1 MMDKG
6 GRNMFYAFLA
16 KGFEEV
22 EAIAAIDVI
31 RRAEI
36 EIFTVGIGSKIV
48 CGSHNIPVFCD
59 LDENEIELNENIEGI
74 LLPGGMPGTLN
85 LENSE
90 TVNKFIDYCSINNK
104 LICAICAAPS
114 ILGHKGFLDGKKA
127 VCFPGFED
135 ELKGAEISKDF
146 VVCDDNII
154 TAKGMGSAVDFGIE
168 IVKNIKGSDK
178 ATRLKASLQCP
189 R

>member
-1 MMDKG
+1 ML
-6 GRNMFYAFLA
+6 YAFLA

-31 RRAEI
+31 RRAEL

-59 LDENEIELNENIEGI
+59 LDENEAELNENIDGI

-85 LENSE
+85 LENNE
-90 TVNKFIDYCSINNK
+90 TVNKFIDYCALNNK

-114 ILGHKGFLDGKKA
+114 ILGHKGLLEGKKA
-127 VCFPGFED
+127 ICFPGFEN
-135 ELKGAEISKDF
+135 ELKGAELSSDF
-146 VVCDDNII
+146 VVTDGNII
-154 TAKGMGSAVDFGIE
+154 TAKGMGSAVEFGIN
-168 IVKNIKGSDK
+168 IVKKLKNEEVALK
-178 ATRLKASLQCP
+178 LKASLQCP
-189 R
+189 K

>member
-1 MMDKG
+1 ML
-6 GRNMFYAFLA
+6 YAFLA

-31 RRAEI
+31 RRADI
-36 EIFTVGIGSKIV
+36 EISTVGIGSKIV

-59 LDENEIELNENIEGI
+59 LDENEAVINDDVDGI

-85 LENSE
+85 LEAND
-90 TVNKFIDYCSINNK
+90 TVNIFIDYCAENNK

-114 ILGHKGFLDGKKA
+114 ILGHKGLLKGKE
-127 VCFPGFED
+127 VICFPGFED
-135 ELKGAEISKDF
+135 ELKGATISDKF
-146 VVCDDNII
+146 VAVDGNII
-154 TAKGMGSAVDFGIE
+154 TAKGMGSAVAFGLKIAE
-168 IVKNIKGSDK
+168 QFIGEDK
-178 ATRLKASLQCP
+178 ALKLRDSLQCF

>member
-1 MMDKG
+1 ML
-6 GRNMFYAFLA
+6 YAFLA

-36 EIFTVGIGSKIV
+36 EICTVGVGSKIV

-59 LDENEIELNENIEGI
+59 LDENEAVLNDDVDGI

-85 LENSE
+85 LEAND
-90 TVNKFIDYCSINNK
+90 TVNKFIDFCAGNGR

-114 ILGHKGFLDGKKA
+114 ILGHKGLLNGKKA
-127 VCFPGFED
+127 VCFPGFEN
-135 ELKGAEISKDF
+135 ELSGADISSDF
-146 VVCDDNII
+146 VVRDGNII

-168 IVKNIKGSDK
+168 IVQYFKGEEK
-178 ATRLKASLQCP
+178 AKALKASLQCP